1 MESSNKLEL
10 PELKDASVS
19 QMEMVDLL
27 KQFVILQDQ
36 FRQLTHYIEEAFK
49 RIESLNKIVQ
59 NKVLS

>member
-1 MESSNKLEL
+1 MESSSKLAM